1 MKGEVLWKQRC
12 YESRGISRLACRAYN
27 SPRIHTR
34 HHIHASIYI
43 HSNIYMYIR
52 ALTSGNVFVCVC
64 VCLLQV
70 CVCVWRWENPPSPYY
85 LNTGH
90 HCKVPR
96 AGTWKQELAT
106 MTNIM
111 ARRWDSL
118 QKLTIICEENDFS
131 WKEKV
136 LKTCQIRHG
145 LLPLG
150 CITLLPLQR
159 RNW

>member
-1 MKGEVLWKQRC
+1 MKGEVLWKQR
-12 YESRGISRLACRAYN
+12 YLASCVSCVQLSAYTYTP
-27 SPRIHTR
+27 SYTCQHIHTF
-34 HHIHASIYI
+34 H
-43 HSNIYMYIR
+43 IYMYIR
-52 ALTSGNVFVCVC
+52 TLTSGNVFVCVC